1 MGALEL
7 LEGFVEVLG
16 EGMLG
21 RVLGEV
27 VVCVAASFERRALW
41 LRERRGRERR
51 EERREERERDGR
63 ITSYFTQREEVVLCV
78 YGVDQREMEES
89 SGSVDSLSS
98 MRSSMR
104 SNVKSNIKSNTQSNT
119 KSTTQSTMQSN
130 TKSTMQSNTKS
141 TTKSKTESDT
151 KSITVTKSQST
162 TKPTTKPLSPSTPPE
177 PNLFPGFETDTTL
190 SENLSFSGSLSSAA
204 TFFAATLRRIAARH
218 PATFPS
224 LLHSRPYLFLLR
236 FGDHSIADMLQ
247 ISPPCSLSQPAKSAE
262 ELAAFMRTLVATPEL
277 SLEVVPAVGYLA
289 LLLRTSQRVYQ
300 RWLAQ
305 QPLLPDVVQQC
316 FLFCL
321 RLASF
326 FVASGNQ
333 YAQRLLGEVLGLMG
347 AAAPERFAALARED
361 GVQPQLGEFD
371 LARGM
376 IRRFFVKDL
385 MGLPRS
391 EIQNRIAFTVQSLLR
406 FLQARMETEPLER
419 LTSDRELL
427 LRAREERRKEVAN
440 QSVHQSINQSVDQTT
455 KQSNINP
462 SSTNPSSTNPSST
475 KQSNINPTTNPSS
488 INPTTNPSN
497 INPTT
502 NPSSINP
509 TNPSNINPTTNPSSI
524 NPTTNPSNINPTTN
538 PSPTDSLPTEEDS
551 LPPSLRILFT
561 PEELS
566 VISQYWSTEY
576 SLRSDKQRAERSRGF
591 EGISCKNYAKWVTKL
606 AMRLLLLSPA
616 ESSSLS
622 RTDTR
627 SVDSHLSDASSS
639 SVPLSHSSSTLQP
652 SESVLYVFKSL
663 LYPTCADKAAYLLPY
678 FIVFALEYHY
688 KKQRTEENEHASTPR
703 LVIPV
708 GDVPLF
714 RLLATFLNQTLAACD
729 VLSDNETKHC
739 GSEVLATLNT
749 LQAWQLQSQQGI
761 QTNPGQQAIK
771 GLQSMQSNQNNP
783 SNDAAKDQ
791 AWRGEMLRGFLGMID
806 RTQVVRVAK
815 LLGQFEYALR

>member
-89 SGSVDSLSS
+89 TGSVDSLSNV
-98 MRSSMR
+98 R
-104 SNVKSNIKSNTQSNT
+104 SNVRSNT
-119 KSTTQSTMQSN
+119 KSNVRSNTKSNTKSITQSTMQSITQSTMQSN
-130 TKSTMQSNTKS
+130 MQSTMQSNTQSNMQS
-141 TTKSKTESDT
+141 TMQSTTQSNTKSKTESDT
-151 KSITVTKSQST
+151 KSKTVTKSQST

-236 FGDHSIADMLQ
+236 FGDRSIADMLQ

-406 FLQARMETEPLER
+406 FLQARMEAEPLER

-440 QSVHQSINQSVDQTT
+440 PSVHQSINQSVDQTT
-455 KQSNINP
+455 KQSSINP
-462 SSTNPSSTNPSST
+462 SS
-475 KQSNINPTTNPSS
+475 
-488 INPTTNPSN
+488 TNPSN

-502 NPSSINP
+502 NPSNINP
-509 TNPSNINPTTNPSSI
+509 SSTNPSNINPTTNPSNI
-524 NPTTNPSNINPTTN
+524 NPSSTNPSNINPTTN

-616 ESSSLS
+616 ESPSLS

-708 GDVPLF
+708 GEVPLF
-714 RLLATFLNQTLAACD
+714 GLLATFLNQTLAACD

-771 GLQSMQSNQNNP
+771 SLQSMQSNQNNP
-783 SNDAAKDQ
+783 SNDAAKEQ

-806 RTQVVRVAK
+806 RAQVVRVAK

>member
-98 MRSSMR
+98 MRSNVK

-119 KSTTQSTMQSN
+119 KSITQSN

-162 TKPTTKPLSPSTPPE
+162 TKPTTKPLSPSTTQSTPPE

-462 SSTNPSSTNPSST
+462 SSTKQSNINPSST
-475 KQSNINPTTNPSS
+475 KQSNINPSS
-488 INPTTNPSN
+488 TKQ
-497 INPTT
+497 
-502 NPSSINP
+502 
-509 TNPSNINPTTNPSSI
+509 SNINPTTNPSSI

-714 RLLATFLNQTLAACD
+714 GLLATFLNQTLAACD

-806 RTQVVRVAK
+806 RAQVVRVAK

>member
-78 YGVDQREMEES
+78 YGVDQREMEEL

-162 TKPTTKPLSPSTPPE
+162 TKPTTKPLSPSTTQSTPPE

-462 SSTNPSSTNPSST
+462 SSTNPSSTKQSNINPSST

-488 INPTTNPSN
+488 INPTTNPSI

-502 NPSSINP
+502 NPSI
-509 TNPSNINPTTNPSSI
+509 
-524 NPTTNPSNINPTTN
+524 INPTTN

-714 RLLATFLNQTLAACD
+714 GLLATFLNQTLAACD

-806 RTQVVRVAK
+806 RVQVVRVAK

>member
-1 MGALEL
+1 
-7 LEGFVEVLG
+7 
-16 EGMLG
+16 
-21 RVLGEV
+21 
-27 VVCVAASFERRALW
+27 
-41 LRERRGRERR
+41 
-51 EERREERERDGR
+51 
-63 ITSYFTQREEVVLCV
+63 
-78 YGVDQREMEES
+78 
-89 SGSVDSLSS
+89 
-98 MRSSMR
+98 
-104 SNVKSNIKSNTQSNT
+104 
-119 KSTTQSTMQSN
+119 
-130 TKSTMQSNTKS
+130 MQSNTKS

-162 TKPTTKPLSPSTPPE
+162 TKPTTKPLSPSTTQSTPPE

-502 NPSSINP
+502 NPS
-509 TNPSNINPTTNPSSI
+509 
-524 NPTTNPSNINPTTN
+524 NINPTTN

-714 RLLATFLNQTLAACD
+714 GLLATFLNQTLAACD

>member
-98 MRSSMR
+98 MRSNVK

-119 KSTTQSTMQSN
+119 KSTTQ
-130 TKSTMQSNTKS
+130 STMQSNTKS

-361 GVQPQLGEFD
+361 GVQPQLDEFD

-406 FLQARMETEPLER
+406 FLQARMEAEPLER

-440 QSVHQSINQSVDQTT
+440 PSVHQSINQSVHQSINQSVDQTT
-455 KQSNINP
+455 KQSSINP
-462 SSTNPSSTNPSST
+462 TSTNPSS
-475 KQSNINPTTNPSS
+475 
-488 INPTTNPSN
+488 
-497 INPTT
+497 
-502 NPSSINP
+502 
-509 TNPSNINPTTNPSSI
+509 
-524 NPTTNPSNINPTTN
+524 INPTTN

-616 ESSSLS
+616 ESPSLS

-714 RLLATFLNQTLAACD
+714 GLLATFLNQTLAACD

-771 GLQSMQSNQNNP
+771 SLQSMQSNQNNP
-783 SNDAAKDQ
+783 SNDAAKEQ

>member
-98 MRSSMR
+98 MRSNVK

-119 KSTTQSTMQSN
+119 KSITQSTMQSI
-130 TKSTMQSNTKS
+130 TQSTMQSNTKS

-162 TKPTTKPLSPSTPPE
+162 TKPLSPSTTQSTPPE

-475 KQSNINPTTNPSS
+475 KQSNINPTTNPS
-488 INPTTNPSN
+488 
-497 INPTT
+497 
-502 NPSSINP
+502 
-509 TNPSNINPTTNPSSI
+509 
-524 NPTTNPSNINPTTN
+524 NINPTTN

-714 RLLATFLNQTLAACD
+714 GLLATFLNQTLAACD

-806 RTQVVRVAK
+806 RVQVVRVAK

>member
-1 MGALEL
+1 
-7 LEGFVEVLG
+7 
-16 EGMLG
+16 
-21 RVLGEV
+21 
-27 VVCVAASFERRALW
+27 
-41 LRERRGRERR
+41 
-51 EERREERERDGR
+51 
-63 ITSYFTQREEVVLCV
+63 
-78 YGVDQREMEES
+78 
-89 SGSVDSLSS
+89 
-98 MRSSMR
+98 
-104 SNVKSNIKSNTQSNT
+104 
-119 KSTTQSTMQSN
+119 
-130 TKSTMQSNTKS
+130 MQSNTKS

-406 FLQARMETEPLER
+406 FLQARMEAEPLER

-440 QSVHQSINQSVDQTT
+440 QSVHQSINQSVHQSINQSVDQTT
-455 KQSNINP
+455 KQSSINP
-462 SSTNPSSTNPSST
+462 TSTNPSS
-475 KQSNINPTTNPSS
+475 
-488 INPTTNPSN
+488 
-497 INPTT
+497 
-502 NPSSINP
+502 
-509 TNPSNINPTTNPSSI
+509 
-524 NPTTNPSNINPTTN
+524 INPTTN

-616 ESSSLS
+616 ESPSLS

-714 RLLATFLNQTLAACD
+714 GLLATFLNQTLAACD

-771 GLQSMQSNQNNP
+771 SLQSMQSNQNNP
-783 SNDAAKDQ
+783 SNDAAKEQ

-806 RTQVVRVAK
+806 RAQVVRVAK

>member
-98 MRSSMR
+98 MRSNVISSMR

-119 KSTTQSTMQSN
+119 QSITQSN
-130 TKSTMQSNTKS
+130 TQSITQSTMQSNTKS

-502 NPSSINP
+502 NPS
-509 TNPSNINPTTNPSSI
+509 
-524 NPTTNPSNINPTTN
+524 
-538 PSPTDSLPTEEDS
+538 PTDSLPTEEDS

-806 RTQVVRVAK
+806 RAQVVRVAK

>member
-98 MRSSMR
+98 MRSNVK

-119 KSTTQSTMQSN
+119 KSITQSTMQSN

-162 TKPTTKPLSPSTPPE
+162 TKPTTKPLSPSTTQSTPPE

-406 FLQARMETEPLER
+406 FLQARMEAEPLER

-440 QSVHQSINQSVDQTT
+440 PSVHQSINQSVHQSINQSVDQTT
-455 KQSNINP
+455 KQSSINP
-462 SSTNPSSTNPSST
+462 TSTNPSS
-475 KQSNINPTTNPSS
+475 
-488 INPTTNPSN
+488 
-497 INPTT
+497 
-502 NPSSINP
+502 
-509 TNPSNINPTTNPSSI
+509 
-524 NPTTNPSNINPTTN
+524 INPTTN

-806 RTQVVRVAK
+806 RVQVVRVAK

>member
-119 KSTTQSTMQSN
+119 KSTTQ
-130 TKSTMQSNTKS
+130 STMQSNTKS

-462 SSTNPSSTNPSST
+462 SSTNPSST
-475 KQSNINPTTNPSS
+475 KQ
-488 INPTTNPSN
+488 
-497 INPTT
+497 
-502 NPSSINP
+502 
-509 TNPSNINPTTNPSSI
+509 SNINPTTNPSSI

>member
-89 SGSVDSLSS
+89 SGSVDSL
-98 MRSSMR
+98 SSMR

-455 KQSNINP
+455 KQSSINP

-475 KQSNINPTTNPSS
+475 KQSNINPSS
-488 INPTTNPSN
+488 TKQSNINPTTNPSN
-497 INPTT
+497 INPT
-502 NPSSINP
+502 I
-509 TNPSNINPTTNPSSI
+509 
-524 NPTTNPSNINPTTN
+524 NPSNINPTTN

-616 ESSSLS
+616 ESPSLS

-714 RLLATFLNQTLAACD
+714 GLLATFLNQTLAACD

-771 GLQSMQSNQNNP
+771 SLQSMQSNQNNP
-783 SNDAAKDQ
+783 SNDAAKEQ

-806 RTQVVRVAK
+806 RAQVVRVAK

>member
-98 MRSSMR
+98 MRSNVK

-119 KSTTQSTMQSN
+119 KSITQSTMQSN

-162 TKPTTKPLSPSTPPE
+162 TKPTTKPLSPSTTQSTPPE

-475 KQSNINPTTNPSS
+475 NPSSTKQSNINPTTNPSS

-497 INPTT
+497 
-502 NPSSINP
+502 
-509 TNPSNINPTTNPSSI
+509 I

-806 RTQVVRVAK
+806 RAQVVRVAK

>member
-1 MGALEL
+1 
-7 LEGFVEVLG
+7 
-16 EGMLG
+16 MLG

-98 MRSSMR
+98 MRSNVK

-119 KSTTQSTMQSN
+119 KSITQSN

-455 KQSNINP
+455 KQSSINP

-475 KQSNINPTTNPSS
+475 KQSNINPSSTKQSS

-497 INPTT
+497 
-502 NPSSINP
+502 
-509 TNPSNINPTTNPSSI
+509 I

-616 ESSSLS
+616 ESPSLS

-714 RLLATFLNQTLAACD
+714 GLLATFLNQTLAACD

-771 GLQSMQSNQNNP
+771 SLQSMQSNQNNP
-783 SNDAAKDQ
+783 SNDAAKEQ

-806 RTQVVRVAK
+806 RAQVVRVAK

>member
-89 SGSVDSLSS
+89 SGSVDSLSNV
-98 MRSSMR
+98 RSIVKSNMK
-104 SNVKSNIKSNTQSNT
+104 SNVKSNVKSSMKSITQSNT
-119 KSTTQSTMQSN
+119 KSNMQSTMQSTMQSN
-130 TKSTMQSNTKS
+130 TKSNTKSIIQSNTKS
-141 TTKSKTESDT
+141 TMQSTIQSNTKSKTESDT

-475 KQSNINPTTNPSS
+475 KQSNINPTTNPS
-488 INPTTNPSN
+488 N
-497 INPTT
+497 
-502 NPSSINP
+502 
-509 TNPSNINPTTNPSSI
+509 I

-714 RLLATFLNQTLAACD
+714 GLLATFLNQTLAACD

>member
-98 MRSSMR
+98 MRSNVISNVK

-119 KSTTQSTMQSN
+119 QSITQSN
-130 TKSTMQSNTKS
+130 TQSITQSTMQSNTKS

-455 KQSNINP
+455 KQSSINP

-475 KQSNINPTTNPSS
+475 KQSNINPSS
-488 INPTTNPSN
+488 TKQSNINPTTNPSN
-497 INPTT
+497 INPT
-502 NPSSINP
+502 I
-509 TNPSNINPTTNPSSI
+509 
-524 NPTTNPSNINPTTN
+524 NPSNINPTTN

-771 GLQSMQSNQNNP
+771 SLQSMQSNQNNP
-783 SNDAAKDQ
+783 SNDAAKEQ

-806 RTQVVRVAK
+806 RAQVVRVAK

>member
-98 MRSSMR
+98 MRSNVK

-130 TKSTMQSNTKS
+130 TKSTMQSNTQSNTKS

-462 SSTNPSSTNPSST
+462 SSTKQSNINPSST
-475 KQSNINPTTNPSS
+475 KQ
-488 INPTTNPSN
+488 
-497 INPTT
+497 
-502 NPSSINP
+502 
-509 TNPSNINPTTNPSSI
+509 SNINPTTNPSSI

-714 RLLATFLNQTLAACD
+714 GLLATFLNQTLAACD

-806 RTQVVRVAK
+806 RAQVVRVAK

>member
-98 MRSSMR
+98 MRS
-104 SNVKSNIKSNTQSNT
+104 NVKSNIKSNTQSNT
-119 KSTTQSTMQSN
+119 KSTTQ
-130 TKSTMQSNTKS
+130 STMQSNTKS

-162 TKPTTKPLSPSTPPE
+162 TKPTTKPLSPSTTQSTPPE

-462 SSTNPSSTNPSST
+462 SSTNPSST
-475 KQSNINPTTNPSS
+475 KQ
-488 INPTTNPSN
+488 
-497 INPTT
+497 
-502 NPSSINP
+502 
-509 TNPSNINPTTNPSSI
+509 SNINPTTNPSSI

>member
-1 MGALEL
+1 M
-7 LEGFVEVLG
+7 
-16 EGMLG
+16 
-21 RVLGEV
+21 
-27 VVCVAASFERRALW
+27 
-41 LRERRGRERR
+41 
-51 EERREERERDGR
+51 
-63 ITSYFTQREEVVLCV
+63 
-78 YGVDQREMEES
+78 
-89 SGSVDSLSS
+89 
-98 MRSSMR
+98 
-104 SNVKSNIKSNTQSNT
+104 
-119 KSTTQSTMQSN
+119 QSTMQ
-130 TKSTMQSNTKS
+130 
-141 TTKSKTESDT
+141 SKTESDT

-361 GVQPQLGEFD
+361 GVKPQLGEFD

-406 FLQARMETEPLER
+406 FLQARMEAEPLER

-462 SSTNPSSTNPSST
+462 SNINPSSTNPS
-475 KQSNINPTTNPSS
+475 NINPSS
-488 INPTTNPSN
+488 
-497 INPTT
+497 
-502 NPSSINP
+502 
-509 TNPSNINPTTNPSSI
+509 
-524 NPTTNPSNINPTTN
+524 TNPSNINPTTN

-616 ESSSLS
+616 ESPSLS

-714 RLLATFLNQTLAACD
+714 GLLATFLNQTLAACD

-783 SNDAAKDQ
+783 SNDAAKEQ

-806 RTQVVRVAK
+806 RAQVVRVAK

>member
-98 MRSSMR
+98 MRSNVI
-104 SNVKSNIKSNTQSNT
+104 SNTKSITQSNT
-119 KSTTQSTMQSN
+119 KSITQSN
-130 TKSTMQSNTKS
+130 TKSITQSTTKS
-141 TTKSKTESDT
+141 TMQSKTESDT

-162 TKPTTKPLSPSTPPE
+162 TKPTTKPLSPSTTQSTPPE

-462 SSTNPSSTNPSST
+462 SSTNPSST
-475 KQSNINPTTNPSS
+475 KQSNINPSS
-488 INPTTNPSN
+488 
-497 INPTT
+497 
-502 NPSSINP
+502 
-509 TNPSNINPTTNPSSI
+509 
-524 NPTTNPSNINPTTN
+524 TNPSNINPTTN

-616 ESSSLS
+616 GSSSLS

-688 KKQRTEENEHASTPR
+688 RKQRTEENEHASTPR

-714 RLLATFLNQTLAACD
+714 GLLATFLNQTLAACD

-806 RTQVVRVAK
+806 RAQVVRVAK

>member
-98 MRSSMR
+98 MRSNVK
-104 SNVKSNIKSNTQSNT
+104 SNVKSIIKSNTQSNT
-119 KSTTQSTMQSN
+119 KSTMQSNMQSNTKSTMQSNTKSITQSTMQSN

-406 FLQARMETEPLER
+406 FLQARMEAEPLER

-455 KQSNINP
+455 KQSSINP

-475 KQSNINPTTNPSS
+475 KQSNINPSS
-488 INPTTNPSN
+488 TKQSNINPTTNPSN
-497 INPTT
+497 INPT
-502 NPSSINP
+502 I
-509 TNPSNINPTTNPSSI
+509 
-524 NPTTNPSNINPTTN
+524 NPSNINPTTN

-616 ESSSLS
+616 ESPSLS

-714 RLLATFLNQTLAACD
+714 GLLATFLNQTLAACD

-771 GLQSMQSNQNNP
+771 SLQSMQSNQNNP
-783 SNDAAKDQ
+783 SNDAAKEQ

-806 RTQVVRVAK
+806 RAQVVRVAK

>member
-98 MRSSMR
+98 MRSNVISNVK

-119 KSTTQSTMQSN
+119 QSITQSN
-130 TKSTMQSNTKS
+130 TQSITQSTMQSNTKS

-361 GVQPQLGEFD
+361 GVQPQLDEFD

-406 FLQARMETEPLER
+406 FLQARMEAEPLER

-440 QSVHQSINQSVDQTT
+440 PSVHQSINQSVDQTT
-455 KQSNINP
+455 KQSSINP
-462 SSTNPSSTNPSST
+462 TSTNPSS
-475 KQSNINPTTNPSS
+475 
-488 INPTTNPSN
+488 
-497 INPTT
+497 
-502 NPSSINP
+502 
-509 TNPSNINPTTNPSSI
+509 
-524 NPTTNPSNINPTTN
+524 INPTTN

-616 ESSSLS
+616 ESPSLS

-714 RLLATFLNQTLAACD
+714 GLLATFLNQTLAACD

-771 GLQSMQSNQNNP
+771 SLQSMQSNQNNP
-783 SNDAAKDQ
+783 SNDAAKEQ

-806 RTQVVRVAK
+806 RAQVVRVAK

>member
-98 MRSSMR
+98 MRSNVK
-104 SNVKSNIKSNTQSNT
+104 SNVKSNIKSNT
-119 KSTTQSTMQSN
+119 QSN

-462 SSTNPSSTNPSST
+462 SSTNPSST
-475 KQSNINPTTNPSS
+475 KQSN
-488 INPTTNPSN
+488 
-497 INPTT
+497 
-502 NPSSINP
+502 
-509 TNPSNINPTTNPSSI
+509 I

-806 RTQVVRVAK
+806 RAQVVRVAK

>member
-98 MRSSMR
+98 MRSNVISSMR

-119 KSTTQSTMQSN
+119 QSITQSN
-130 TKSTMQSNTKS
+130 TQSITQSTMQSNTKS

-427 LRAREERRKEVAN
+427 LRAREERRKEVADS
-440 QSVHQSINQSVDQTT
+440 SVHQSINQSVDQTT

-475 KQSNINPTTNPSS
+475 NPSSTKQSNINPTTNPSS
-488 INPTTNPSN
+488 INPT
-497 INPTT
+497 
-502 NPSSINP
+502 

-714 RLLATFLNQTLAACD
+714 GLLATFLNQTLAACD

-806 RTQVVRVAK
+806 RAQVVRVAK

>member
-98 MRSSMR
+98 MRSNVK

-119 KSTTQSTMQSN
+119 KSITQSN

-162 TKPTTKPLSPSTPPE
+162 TKPTTKPLSPSTTQSTPPE

-475 KQSNINPTTNPSS
+475 KQSNINPSS
-488 INPTTNPSN
+488 TKQ
-497 INPTT
+497 
-502 NPSSINP
+502 
-509 TNPSNINPTTNPSSI
+509 SNINPTTNPSSI

-806 RTQVVRVAK
+806 RAQVVRVAK

>member
-98 MRSSMR
+98 MRSNVK

-361 GVQPQLGEFD
+361 GVQPQLDEFD

-406 FLQARMETEPLER
+406 FLQARMEAEPLER

-440 QSVHQSINQSVDQTT
+440 PSVHQSINQSVHQSINQSVDQTT
-455 KQSNINP
+455 KQSSINP
-462 SSTNPSSTNPSST
+462 TSTNPSS
-475 KQSNINPTTNPSS
+475 
-488 INPTTNPSN
+488 
-497 INPTT
+497 
-502 NPSSINP
+502 
-509 TNPSNINPTTNPSSI
+509 
-524 NPTTNPSNINPTTN
+524 INPTTN

-616 ESSSLS
+616 ESPSLS

-714 RLLATFLNQTLAACD
+714 GLLATFLNQTLAACD

-771 GLQSMQSNQNNP
+771 SLQSMQSNQNNP
-783 SNDAAKDQ
+783 SNDAAKEQ

>member
-89 SGSVDSLSS
+89 SGSMDSLSNVKS
-98 MRSSMR
+98 NVRSNVR
-104 SNVKSNIKSNTQSNT
+104 SNVKSNMRSITQSNT
-119 KSTTQSTMQSN
+119 KSITQSTMQSN
-130 TKSTMQSNTKS
+130 TKSITQSTMQSNTQS
-141 TTKSKTESDT
+141 TTKSITESDT

-218 PATFPS
+218 PATFPA

-236 FGDHSIADMLQ
+236 FGDRSIADMLQ

-406 FLQARMETEPLER
+406 FLQARMEAEPLER

-440 QSVHQSINQSVDQTT
+440 PSVHQSINQSVDQTT
-455 KQSNINP
+455 KQSVDETTKQSSINP
-462 SSTNPSSTNPSST
+462 SSTNPLN
-475 KQSNINPTTNPSS
+475 

-497 INPTT
+497 INP
-502 NPSSINP
+502 SS
-509 TNPSNINPTTNPSSI
+509 
-524 NPTTNPSNINPTTN
+524 TNPSNINPTTN

-616 ESSSLS
+616 ESPSLS

-678 FIVFALEYHY
+678 FIVLALEYHY

-714 RLLATFLNQTLAACD
+714 GLLATFLNQTLAACD

-783 SNDAAKDQ
+783 SNDAAKEQ

-806 RTQVVRVAK
+806 RAQVVRMAK

>member
-98 MRSSMR
+98 MRSNVISSMR

-119 KSTTQSTMQSN
+119 QSITQ
-130 TKSTMQSNTKS
+130 STMQSNTKS

-462 SSTNPSSTNPSST
+462 SSTNPSST
-475 KQSNINPTTNPSS
+475 KQ
-488 INPTTNPSN
+488 
-497 INPTT
+497 
-502 NPSSINP
+502 
-509 TNPSNINPTTNPSSI
+509 SNINPTTNPSSI

-714 RLLATFLNQTLAACD
+714 GLLATFLNQTLAACD

>member
-21 RVLGEV
+21 RVVGEV
-27 VVCVAASFERRALW
+27 VGCVAASFERRALW

-98 MRSSMR
+98 MRSNVK

-119 KSTTQSTMQSN
+119 KSTMQSN

-361 GVQPQLGEFD
+361 GVQPQLDEFD

-406 FLQARMETEPLER
+406 FLQARMEAEPLER

-440 QSVHQSINQSVDQTT
+440 PSVHQSINQSVHQSINQSVDQTT
-455 KQSNINP
+455 KQSSINP
-462 SSTNPSSTNPSST
+462 TSTNPSS
-475 KQSNINPTTNPSS
+475 
-488 INPTTNPSN
+488 
-497 INPTT
+497 
-502 NPSSINP
+502 
-509 TNPSNINPTTNPSSI
+509 
-524 NPTTNPSNINPTTN
+524 INPTTN

-616 ESSSLS
+616 ESPSLS

-714 RLLATFLNQTLAACD
+714 GLLATFLNQTLAACD

-771 GLQSMQSNQNNP
+771 SLQSMQSNQNNP
-783 SNDAAKDQ
+783 SNDAAKEQ

-806 RTQVVRVAK
+806 RAQVVRVAK